1 MAKWRDPIA
10 RRVEGDM
17 EALSASLAQ
26 RNHSTGVGCGS
37 SAWLL
42 RRECYPVLMSLSRN
56 ALPASLEGAL
66 GPHRGLL

>member
-1 MAKWRDPIA
+1 
-10 RRVEGDM
+10 M